1 LIAGPSGLDTQ
12 NLQTGAPVMK
22 YLTFSFKNE
31 AMWMVIFEFGL
42 IVVAI
47 LISLLVYLV
56 RSLL

>member
-1 LIAGPSGLDTQ
+1 
-12 NLQTGAPVMK
+12 MK